1 MTRSEVLVEA
11 GRLAADG
18 KPYALATV
26 VRVVRPAST
35 RRGDRA
41 LVTPDGTLAGW
52 VGGACSEPIVVRE
65 ALRALADG
73 EPRLVQIGPAG
84 SGADAPDDVV
94 VAESRCASEGV
105 VEVLIEPE
113 LPGPLLAVLGEG
125 VAGRTL
131 VQLARIVGWRVTDQ
145 LDPDAAADAVVVA
158 TMGHGDEDALASALK
173 SEVGYVGL
181 VASAR
186 RAAVVL
192 DDLRARGVAEEE
204 LARVRSPA
212 GRDLGP
218 STQEEIAV
226 AILAELVDWRHGQA
240 GRPRRPG
247 PGRDGAGRGGRPGL
261 WHDGGRGRRPDGG
274 PRRGHLVLLLGRVP
288 GPLRDHG
295 RVMTTDNRPE
305 PPSVGGER
313 EMLAGFLDFHR
324 ATLLW
329 KLEGLDDEQLRRAMV
344 PSGTSLLGLVKHLAY
359 VERSWFQGV
368 WDGQE
373 VSFPWTTEDPDAD
386 WRIEPGETTG
396 DVLAFYKAECDR
408 SREIVAGAS
417 SLDEIIEHPR
427 RQGWKLSRRWILIHM
442 VEETAR
448 HVGHA
453 DILREQL
460 DGAVGE

>member
-65 ALRALADG
+65 ALRSLADG
-73 EPRLVQIGPAG
+73 EPRLVHIGPAG
-84 SGADAPDDVV
+84 SGAGAPDDVV

-113 LPGPLLAVLGEG
+113 LPGPLLTVVGEG

-131 VQLARIVGWRVTDQ
+131 AQLARIVGWRVADQ
-145 LDPDAAADAVVVA
+145 LDPDAAPDAVVVA

-173 SEVGYVGL
+173 AGVGYVGL
-181 VASAR
+181 VASVR

-192 DDLRARGVAEEE
+192 DALRAQGVADDD

-226 AILAELVDWRHGQA
+226 AVLAELVDWRHG
-240 GRPRRPG
+240 
-247 PGRDGAGRGGRPGL
+247 
-261 WHDGGRGRRPDGG
+261 
-274 PRRGHLVLLLGRVP
+274 LVG
-288 GPLRDHG
+288 D
-295 RVMTTDNRPE
+295 
-305 PPSVGGER
+305 
-313 EMLAGFLDFHR
+313 
-324 ATLLW
+324 
-329 KLEGLDDEQLRRAMV
+329 
-344 PSGTSLLGLVKHLAY
+344 PSGLAPAGAAAPAPAEA
-359 VERSWFQGV
+359 V
-368 WDGQE
+368 
-373 VSFPWTTEDPDAD
+373 DPVCGMTVA
-386 WRIEPGETTG
+386 
-396 DVLAFYKAECDR
+396 
-408 SREIVAGAS
+408 VAGA
-417 SLDEIIEHPR
+417 P
-427 RQGWKLSRRWILIHM
+427 
-442 VEETAR
+442 TAVR
-448 HVGHA
+448 DGVTWYFCSVGCRDHFE
-453 DILREQL
+453 RT
-460 DGAVGE
+460 GGP